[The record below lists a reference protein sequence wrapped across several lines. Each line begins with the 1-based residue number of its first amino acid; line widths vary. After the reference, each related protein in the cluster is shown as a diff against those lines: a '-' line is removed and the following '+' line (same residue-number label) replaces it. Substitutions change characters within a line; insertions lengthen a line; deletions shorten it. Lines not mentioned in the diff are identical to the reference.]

1 MVVNTSP
8 PPAALPITRVEWTSD
23 QKPPWSG
30 LKFTLPVGSDALSDA
45 LRSRYRDG
53 ENLRE
58 RKHMAAIEFLTAELQ
73 LMRSAQA
80 SRAPSD
86 VDDST
91 ASETPTQRSV
101 MARSH
106 SQQHSDLLPSNPVG
120 HNRTSLPLAHT
131 TQPDTSAIGASN
143 PAPVSGQQ
151 IVFSVTDGRPQR
163 PRTKRP
169 MTKREKVAYK
179 KTRERGACPS
189 CRKQKAKVWSIHS
202 YRTKLQLTLGAQCT
216 HVDGVYTESEGREQ
230 VARLQPGKR
239 YAFDY
244 ATNDGSLETSDS
256 VHTMRTLIRWKF
268 ASCRRPY
275 LLRQIL
281 NQMAASLQ
289 TPRAFALTLSI
300 PPRTSPNNLN
310 PIYDSMR
317 ARGGCQWQIQARRL
331 RHLGTYHPYSTRMA
345 SKYLRMLSIP
355 GRASPLFPVWIQAFQ
370 AMVHSARRIF
380 RIFPKGWGLRRAFLD
395 WINTHLHC
403 RCSTKGCGLTKSA
416 GLPPQI
422 RAECR
427 VHKCVSTY
435 YDCP

>member
-1 MVVNTSP
+1 MVVNPGP

-53 ENLRE
+53 ADLRE
-58 RKHMAAIEFLTAELQ
+58 RKHMAAIDFLTAELR

-101 MARSH
+101 MVRSH
-106 SQQHSDLLPSNPVG
+106 SQQHSDFSSSNVVG
-120 HNRTSLPLAHT
+120 YDRTSLPPAYT
-131 TQPDTSAIGASN
+131 TQPDASTIGAPTPVS
-143 PAPVSGQQ
+143 VSGQQ

-169 MTKREKVAYK
+169 MTKREKAAYK
-179 KTRERGACPS
+179 KTRERGACPP
-189 CRKQKAKVWSIHS
+189 CRKQKAK
-202 YRTKLQLTLGAQCT
+202 CT
-216 HVDGVYTESEGREQ
+216 HVDHTESEGLEQ
-230 VARLQPGKR
+230 IARLQPGKR

-256 VHTMRTLIRWKF
+256 VHTMPASIRRKF
-268 ASCRRPY
+268 ASYRRPF
-275 LLRQIL
+275 LPRQIL
-281 NQMAASLQ
+281 DQIAASLQ
-289 TPRAFALTLSI
+289 ALRPFALALSI
-300 PPRTSPNNLN
+300 QPRTSLN
-310 PIYDSMR
+310 ILKPIYDSMG
-317 ARGGCQWQIQARRL
+317 AQGGCKWQIKARRL

-345 SKYLRMLSIP
+345 SQYLSMLSIP
-355 GRASPLFPVWIQAFQ
+355 GRDQPLFPVWIPAFQ
-370 AMVHSARRIF
+370 AMVHSTPIIF
-380 RIFPKGWGLRRAFLD
+380 RTIPKVWGLWRAFLD

-403 RCSTKGCGLTKSA
+403 RCSTMECGVTKSA

-427 VHKCVSTY
+427 VHKRVSAC